1 MAAAITAAGT
11 LGATVR
17 YVAADGTGDGSS
29 WANAMSDL
37 QAAIDASSSG
47 DEIWVKQ
54 GTYKPTSLIKSN
66 KPTSKAFILKEGVSL
81 YGGFAGTETSTSDRV
96 RNGDNGFN
104 LANVTELNADDDVPD
119 VWTRT
124 LDGTSYRWTWETEND
139 QVTGTSGNSSH
150 VLYCSSSFTE
160 QTVIDGF
167 TLRGANA
174 NVYQATA
181 SGGAVYALGNVTL
194 RNCTMY
200 ENSAYFKVEADSSN
214 ALGGA
219 VYLNGG
225 TMEQCLVSRA
235 FCHSSYGSGV
245 GGAVYAKDAQIT
257 GCMFVDCV
265 GLDGGGAVYMI
276 RGSLSD
282 CRFSNCYGSSGGA
295 IYNNGGTIE
304 NITIEG
310 CRAINGG
317 GLYNAYG
324 TVRNAIIYNC
334 YADVTE
340 YSSGEMG
347 GGALC
352 MNGGNASGIVAYNN
366 TAFAGG
372 GVYMKAETA
381 RLVNS
386 TVLNNAVR
394 EGSTEPANIHISNA
408 DNVLNTIWDSSV
420 NLAGNFVNP
429 TSFAGYTTDWDL
441 TNSLVNANWQL
452 IEGSQFIDT
461 GTPVEGF
468 TEGTDVAGNPRVT
481 GSSIDCGA
489 YEYTDGT
496 PVANATLLFGGEFS
510 TIYLSIGTVGD
521 TPYQVDWG
529 DGNLVTYTE
538 AYTPESDMFN
548 QRELKGNYVRIYGDV
563 RLLKLM
569 GGNNCTGFSAT
580 GSPNLEILA
589 LPYNYM
595 GNVDV
600 AYLTKLQE
608 LDLSDND
615 LTSLT
620 LPATNTLVKLDIDGN
635 KLTELDFSGVPN
647 LQELDAGDNGLT
659 SFDLTGLSNLTSLS
673 LDQNN
678 LTSIDLSPCPLLTE
692 LSMEEN
698 ALTSI
703 DLSSLPQLSNLELR
717 SNKLTEIDLSG
728 NPQLAYLDV
737 SENKLTELDL
747 SHTPMLE
754 TVAANLNELPS
765 IDLTPCA
772 STLQNLSLSGNKL
785 SSINLEGLPELIYL
799 ALDFNAFTSI
809 DLSAVPQLEYIG
821 LDNNMLTSVDLSVNT
836 QLSTVYLTGNQLT
849 SLDLS
854 NHSLLNEVYI
864 DYNLMEADAIRSVIS
879 QLPETEDYAVLDISY
894 MPGTSGVDITP
905 AEEKGWDVTADYDE
919 ETEDTLASLNLQ
931 MRTIGTATEYCEC
944 VITFTD
950 EAQTQFSIS
959 NFQGSSTS
967 LKGTIDADNN
977 VKIYPQVFYV
987 GSDMCLM
994 VNGDN
999 TTANPMEAQSTYV
1012 SGHYD
1017 GEKLTLQP
1025 WNFIKVS
1032 YDFQENLGTYYDV
1045 NPVSTF
1051 VKTNAEMSYKTGGQ
1065 RMTNSL
1071 YATVDGN
1078 TVTLYNW
1085 AGLGTVQMKRDN
1097 LKWYIDDTTPLLT
1110 EDDNVY
1116 YVQSPASG
1124 PVYMEYMFNPRHIS
1138 FGEWYVVTGGE
1149 LVIGFDYTDLLFHFD
1164 LPVNTEVEEVT
1175 VAESP
1180 VISTVYYNAAG
1191 MSSARPFNGFNIV
1204 VTTHADGSQRAKRVM
1219 IRN

>member
-1 MAAAITAAGT
+1 MAAAVTAAGT

-81 YGGFAGTETSTSDRV
+81 YGGFAGTETSVSDRV
-96 RNGDNGFN
+96 RSGDNGFN

-124 LDGTSYRWTWETEND
+124 LDGTSYRWTWETENN

-150 VLYCSSSFTE
+150 VLYCSSTFTE

-174 NVYQATA
+174 NVYLATA
-181 SGGAVYALGNVTL
+181 SGGAVFALGTVTL

-200 ENSAYFKVEADSSN
+200 ENSAYSIPEANNIN

-219 VYLNGG
+219 VYLEGG

-282 CRFSNCYGSSGGA
+282 CRFSNCYASSGGA
-295 IYNNGGTIE
+295 IYNNGGTVE
-304 NITIEG
+304 NISIEG
-310 CRAINGG
+310 CRAILGG
-317 GLYNAYG
+317 GVYNGYG

-334 YADVTE
+334 YADVPE

-352 MNGGNASGIVAYNN
+352 MNGGDACGIVAYNN
-366 TAFAGG
+366 TAFQGG
-372 GVYMKAETA
+372 GVYMNYEAA
-381 RLVNS
+381 RLINS

-394 EGSTEPANIHISNA
+394 EGSTEPANIHISNS
-408 DNVLNTIWDSSV
+408 DNVLNTIWDSST

-429 TSFAGYTTDWDL
+429 TSFAGYTTDWDTASRL
-441 TNSLVNANWQL
+441 SSANWQL
-452 IEGSQFIDT
+452 IDGSQFIDA

-496 PVANATLLFGGEFS
+496 PVANATLLFGGEYN

-529 DGNLVTYTE
+529 DGNLVTYAE

-548 QRELKGNYVRIYGDV
+548 QRELKGDYVRIYGDV
-563 RLLKLM
+563 RVLKLM

-595 GNVDV
+595 EHIDV
-600 AYLTKLQE
+600 SYLTKLQE
-608 LDLSDND
+608 LDLRLND
-615 LTSLT
+615 LTSLA
-620 LPATNTLVKLDIDGN
+620 LPATNTLVKLDIKGN
-635 KLTELDFSGVPN
+635 KLTDVDFSGVPN
-647 LQELDAGDNGLT
+647 LQELYAGDNGIT
-659 SFDLTGLSNLTSLS
+659 SFDLTNLTNLTLLS
-673 LDQNN
+673 LDDNK
-678 LTSIDLSPCPLLTE
+678 LTSIDLSPCPLLSA

-703 DLSSLPQLSNLELR
+703 DLTSLPQLSTLELR
-717 SNKLTEIDLSG
+717 GNKLTEIDLSG
-728 NPQLAYLDV
+728 NSQLAYLDV
-737 SENKLTELDL
+737 SENKLPELDL

-754 TVAANLNELPS
+754 TVNANLNELPS

-772 STLQNLSLSGNKL
+772 STLQTLSLSGNKL

-799 ALDFNAFTSI
+799 ALDLNAFTSI
-809 DLSAVPQLEYIG
+809 DLSAVPNLEYIG
-821 LDNNMLTSVDLSVNT
+821 LDNNMLTSIDLSANT
-836 QLSTVYLTGNQLT
+836 QLQTIYLTGNQLT

-854 NHSLLNEVYI
+854 NHSLLNDVYL
-864 DYNLMEADAIRSVIS
+864 DYNLMEADAIRSIIS
-879 QLPETEDYAVLDISY
+879 QLPETEDYASIDISY

-905 AEEKGWDVTADYDE
+905 AEEKGWEVTAEYDE

-931 MRTIGTATEYCEC
+931 MRTAGTATEYSEC

-959 NFQGSSTS
+959 NFQGSSSS
-967 LKGTIDADNN
+967 LRGTIDADNN
-977 VKIYPQVFYV
+977 VKIYPQVFDV
-987 GSDMCLM
+987 GSDLCLM
-994 VNGDN
+994 VNGDS

-1032 YDFQENLGTYYDV
+1032 HDFQENLGTYYDV

-1051 VKTNAEMSYKTGGQ
+1051 VKTNVTMSYKTEEQ
-1065 RMTNSL
+1065 RMTNKL

-1085 AGLGTVQMKRDN
+1085 AGLGTVQMKRDSQ
-1097 LKWYIDDTTPLLT
+1097 KWYIDDTTPLLT
-1110 EDDNVY
+1110 EDENVY
-1116 YVQSPASG
+1116 YVQSPDGG
-1124 PVYMEYMFNPRHIS
+1124 PLYMEYMFNPRHIS
-1138 FGEWYVVTGGE
+1138 FGEWCVAASGE
-1149 LVIGFDYTDLLFHFD
+1149 QVIAFNYADLYFDFD
-1164 LPVNTEVEEVT
+1164 LPVNTEVEEITVT
-1175 VAESP
+1175 ESP

-1191 MSSARPFNGFNIV
+1191 MSSARPFNGFNII